1 MSANTQMPK
10 WELLSVTVD
19 SGAVESV
26 VPEGQ
31 CEQYP
36 TRDTEK
42 SMAGVSYLAADGT
55 KIPNMGER
63 VISAI
68 TSDGTHAKMKFQVRP
83 VTKALGSVSKMT
95 RTGHKVVFDSSED
108 G

>member
-1 MSANTQMPK
+1 MPK

-19 SGAVESV
+19 SGAAESV

-31 CEQYP
+31 CEQCP

-55 KIPNMGER
+55 KILNMGEVPGLPR
-63 VISAI
+63 
-68 TSDGTHAKMKFQVRP
+68 DEG
-83 VTKALGSVSKMT
+83 LGK
-95 RTGHKVVFDSSED
+95 REQDD
-108 G
+108 QNWA